1 MLDSKDTK
9 KIIGEVLVDIAESIN
24 SGRCC
29 EKIKIGLTTIGSEH
43 GIDNLVQGA
52 EIASRNKENIDVV
65 LIGPEVKTDLEV
77 IKADNEDLMNKKM
90 EDLLE
95 SGYISSC
102 ITMHYS
108 FPIGVSTVGKI
119 LTPGLGK
126 EMFIATTTGTTST
139 SRVEA
144 MVKNTI
150 NGIIAAKASG
160 VENPKVG
167 ILNVDGAKQV
177 EIALRKLKEN
187 GYEID
192 FGQSQRSDGGC
203 IMRGNDLLTGSVDV
217 MVTDTLT
224 GNILMKMFSS
234 FTTGGSYEASGFG
247 YGPGIGEDYN
257 KNILILSR
265 ASGAPVVS
273 NAFQYSLS
281 LVKGN
286 LFNVSQEEYMKA
298 NKAGL
303 KSIFKSIS
311 PAENTNSQ
319 NIKEPEKEVVT
330 AQISGID
337 IMDLDEAV
345 KCLWEKNIYAES
357 GMGCTGPIVL
367 VSDDNLDKALC
378 ELEDKSFI
386 VTDKVDC

>member
-1 MLDSKDTK
+1 
-9 KIIGEVLVDIAESIN
+9 
-24 SGRCC
+24 
-29 EKIKIGLTTIGSEH
+29 
-43 GIDNLVQGA
+43 VQGA

-95 SGYISSC
+95 SGYLSSC

-108 FPIGVSTVGKI
+108 FPIGVSTVGKV

-160 VENPKVG
+160 VKKPKVG

-203 IMRGNDLLTGSVDV
+203 VMRGNDLLTGSVDV

-286 LFNVSQEEYMKA
+286 LFDVSQEEYTKA

-311 PAENTNSQ
+311 PIENTKNQ
-319 NIKEPEKEVVT
+319 DIKEPEKEVVT

-345 KCLWEKNIYAES
+345 KCLWKENIYAES

-367 VSDDNLDKALC
+367 VSDDNLDKSLC
-378 ELEDKSFI
+378 VLKNKNFI
-386 VTDKVDC
+386 VTDKIDC